1 MSAPIDRLRRLAAA
15 LGAGEVP
22 DAGDAAWFV
31 AAIAHYL
38 DDAPAGCSMD
48 DALQLKPATGQAA
61 WWRVEARER
70 RNAAIRE
77 LHRTSFSTFG
87 IPRAASE
94 IARLFHCAQR
104 GGRLQDLRASELVA
118 EALSA
123 GAAVPGP
130 KRIQSILEISPGS

>member
-1 MSAPIDRLRRLAAA
+1 MTASIDRLRRLVAA
-15 LGAGEVP
+15 LAAGDPP
-22 DAGDAAWFV
+22 DAGDAAWFA
-31 AAIAHYL
+31 AAIARYL
-38 DDAPAGCSMD
+38 DEAPAGYSMD
-48 DALQLKPATGQAA
+48 DALDLTPPAGQAA

-77 LHRTSFSTFG
+77 LHRTSFSGFG

-118 EALSA
+118 KVLSA
-123 GAAVPGP
+123 GAAIPGP